1 MAIRYKA
8 LTELYQEA
16 QRSVTAPGAWQRFL
30 VSACRNYRLPFDEQL
45 LVHAQRP
52 DATAVLEI
60 ERWNKRFGRWVNRG
74 ANGIA
79 VFDSRHTDRP
89 RLKYYFDISDTH
101 EGNFPQPV
109 PLWAVRPEYEP
120 EIIETLENSF
130 GELEHKEDLGAAL
143 LSAAKNAVE
152 DNIQDYLSELK
163 TITEGSFLEELDDL
177 NLEVLYRK
185 ALENSIGYMLMVRC
199 GLDPAGAFED
209 EDFRDVLNFNTPET
223 LNALGVATG
232 DISQMCLSEISRT
245 VLALQRQPQKENRT
259 FAGQPQI
266 QYAVTEQRNQPS
278 ERSFENERDHI
289 HEAGRLQPA
298 QPSAP
303 AGGAGS
309 PWEIR
314 IASEEVSERT
324 PQDRLHQPADQ
335 RATLQ
340 PPVGDRADG
349 PLQAGAD
356 GDTDGQSRG
365 RDGGTERARPDEVG
379 GADEQPSERSGGDHT
394 ERADLQLISEAD
406 SPELPAFL
414 DERQI
419 MAVIANKDDGLK
431 YKKQQIELFF
441 SVHPDTQERADYLKT
456 AYQDR
461 YTEIMADG
469 QRLGY
474 KPQEDGLLM
483 WEGSYPSRTKEAVF
497 SWGLVAEWT
506 AQLIN
511 KKEYF
516 IQTDIP
522 RLPTQEGQQM
532 SLFDFGA
539 FNQPQPEGGNQISLF
554 SHALPQ
560 QVIDEALCIGSNHEN
575 SRLIVCAYFKKD
587 KPDNA
592 RFLAEHY
599 GENGAGFYL
608 DGRKYAVWYNA
619 EGIRIAEGES
629 AQGSSATLIPWEQA
643 AARIRELLEL
653 GRYMPQSELDLVDDY
668 ERRELAAQLWYLR
681 QDFEQVTA
689 DVGFLPTVNSIY
701 NTHKGFPD
709 ESAAIQELLRQPEAL
724 QTLRDELKSFVKV
737 YELDRELLRFQ
748 FHRPQ
753 KLLEQLTDL
762 QREPLHFTAA
772 ESYDPQRRLYIS
784 MDEIDSLLR
793 GGKRSTDYR
802 LAVYSFYRNHTDRR
816 EREDFLKHYHG
827 EYSGYHGGND
837 NVTYQSGKG
846 VHFSHGSITEPYAKV
861 ELKWNAVEKRVSAMI
876 GQGRFL
882 SEEDRAAMPQYEKH
896 QLARNIRTFFENVPQ
911 EQPHPY
917 PFGFDYWD
925 AVKLIEP
932 QFDDPARVE
941 EIYQMMVPVWEATP
955 QDDRMYEWRKTGF
968 ENLTAFRQGTFT
980 LFAEHKEPAAP
991 AMPPS
996 KAYDLGYGYLGN
1008 GLTVWNRL
1016 EEEHGDYKTV
1026 AHIAPDRTVQ
1036 FYDEEMPQTVRDQI
1050 QRIADTSEM
1059 TISATQDAPVFAVPP
1074 KVQEPPKKEEAA
1086 DPYSKLAAQV
1096 LHFIGEFDGSRLGY
1110 GDTDAQ
1116 AVETIAGQLHDPARR
1131 GEIRRL
1137 LQSFLDHADPEEE
1150 IAAAITLCME
1160 EIEGLPPALTPEQA
1174 QREEI
1179 AGYLEE
1185 AGFVASE
1192 ELIADGIAEYQA
1204 HGGEGSSREIA
1215 GFIER
1220 ELLAEEPAAETIPS
1234 GHEDKYRLLSRLKA
1248 DCDYFLGAGKRA
1260 EKHLWSGYVR
1270 THLDKMR
1277 KLYASLPEK
1286 PEWLAPEDIGRY
1298 DRLMSPPYQVVVYH
1312 NEEKGFVDK
1321 QRYQTL
1327 AEAEQAAQKYVDG
1340 VMEGESDFAYEGAA
1354 VYDIH
1359 ENRWLCVFRNF
1370 PNQYAIEQAAQ
1381 ALSSE
1386 EQAELQPLKER
1397 FLPQLPK
1404 RPHRERITFT
1414 PLHPEIPRE
1423 QRHDFHITDD
1433 ALGHGTPGEKYAANA
1448 AAIRTLKQI
1457 EAEERLAT
1465 PEEQEILSRYV
1476 GWGGLADCFEETSPH
1491 YQELKSLLDED
1502 DYAAARASSLTAFY
1516 TPPVVIRGIYKALS
1530 QMGFQQ
1536 GNILEPSCGTG
1547 NFLGLLPA
1555 DMAGCKAY
1563 GVELDSI
1570 SGRIA
1575 QQLYQNASISV
1586 NGFEKVQ
1593 MPDSFFDA
1601 AVGNVPFGDFKVVD
1615 KRYDKHH
1622 WLIHD
1627 YFFGKALDK
1636 VRPGGVIAFITS
1648 KGTMDKEN
1656 PAVRKYLAQRADLI
1670 GAIRLPDNTFKQNAG
1685 TEVTSDILFLQK
1697 RGHITDLEPD
1707 WVHLDTDENGIR
1719 MNRYFVQ
1726 HPEMILGDMV
1736 MESGRFGP
1744 DSACKAREGEDL
1756 SEQLASAVQFL
1767 QAEIKPYELEEL
1779 DEEEDRSIPA
1789 DPNVK
1794 NFSYTIADGQVYYR
1808 ENSRMHPVE
1817 VSVTAENRIRGM
1829 IGLRECVRRL
1839 IDYQTEGYP
1848 DADIKAEQEK
1858 LNALYDSFTKKYGLI
1873 SSRGNKLAFSEDS
1886 SYCLLCSLEVLDEE
1900 GNLKRKA
1907 DMFTK
1912 RTIRPHVAVTSVD
1925 TASEALA
1932 VSIAEKARVDLG
1944 YMAQLSGKS
1953 PEELEAE
1960 LSGVIFRN
1968 IEGPE
1973 NPDGLR
1979 GASLSLQAFS
1989 PVTADE
1995 YLSGN
2000 VRRKLRMAKAFL
2012 EAAPDSQK
2020 PAARKQVEA
2029 LEAVQP
2035 QDLGAGEIGVRIGAN
2050 WVPIDVYQQFMW
2062 ELLTPY
2068 GQARSRIK
2076 ILRSEA
2082 TGQWT
2087 ITEKNFDRANVKANT
2102 TYGTKRMS
2110 AYLILEQTLNQK
2122 DVRVF
2127 DYVED
2132 ENGNKKAVLNKKETA
2147 IAQDRQELIKQK
2159 FSEWVWKDIDRRERL
2174 CAIYNETFNSSRPRE
2189 YDGQHIRFEGMNPE
2203 ITLRPHQIN
2212 AIAHVMYGGNTLLAH
2227 EVGAGKTFEMV
2238 AAAMEMKRLGLCTKS
2253 LVVVPNHLTEQWA
2266 AEWLQLYPS
2275 ANILVATKKDF
2286 ETQNRKKFCSR
2297 IATGDYDAVIIG
2309 HSQFEKIPMSAERQR
2324 AILERQI
2331 EEILEGIEQAKSQKA
2346 ERYTVKQM
2354 ERTRKSLEAKL
2365 EKLNDQSRKDDV
2377 VTFEQLGVDRL
2388 FVDESHY
2395 FKNLFLMT
2403 KMRNVGGIA
2412 QTEAQKSSDLFMK
2425 CRYLDEITGGRG
2437 VIFAT
2442 GTPISNSMVELY
2454 TIQRYLQYGLL
2465 QEMGLIHFDDWA
2477 SDFGETITAI
2487 ELSPEGTGYRAK
2499 TRFAKF
2505 FNLPE
2510 LMAAFKQVA
2519 DIQTADML
2527 HLPVPK
2533 ANFHTE
2539 VIKPSELQQEMVKG
2553 LAERAEKIRG
2563 GGVDPHVDNML
2574 RITNDGRKLAL
2585 DMRLINPLAA
2595 DDPNGKVAVCA
2606 RNVYKIWEQ
2615 TKEQRST
2622 QLVFCDLS
2630 TPTKDGSFNVY
2641 DDLKKKLMEQGI
2653 PEDEIA
2659 FIHDADSE
2667 VKKKA
2672 LFAKVRAGQIRVL
2685 MGSTQKMGAGTNV
2698 QDRLIALHDLD
2709 CPWRP
2714 SDLQQRLGRIV
2725 RQGNENEEVEIF
2737 RYVTEGTFDAYL
2749 YQLVENKQ
2757 KFIAQIM
2764 TSKAPVR
2771 VAEDVDET
2779 ALSYSEIKALA
2790 TGNPL
2795 IIEKCNLDMEVA
2807 KLNMLKAS
2815 YLNQRYSLEEL
2826 VLREYPADI
2835 ARITERIAGYEKDVA
2850 LAAAHPKG
2858 QEGFCGM
2865 VIEGKQYAEKEDAG
2879 KAIIDVCSK
2888 MTGSDAVLLGEYRGF
2903 SMVLAYDGISNEYR
2917 ITLKGTLSHTV
2928 TLGADVFGNIARLD
2942 NALENLAG
2950 SLQAEQSSLEETK
2963 GQLENARA
2971 ELGAPFAR
2979 EEELA
2984 EKTARLNELNVLLK
2998 VDEKD
3003 KTLIDSVPD
3012 EGEEVPERKVVGLE
3026 R

>member
-1 MAIRYKA
+1 M
-8 LTELYQEA
+8 
-16 QRSVTAPGAWQRFL
+16 
-30 VSACRNYRLPFDEQL
+30 
-45 LVHAQRP
+45 
-52 DATAVLEI
+52 
-60 ERWNKRFGRWVNRG
+60 
-74 ANGIA
+74 
-79 VFDSRHTDRP
+79 
-89 RLKYYFDISDTH
+89 
-101 EGNFPQPV
+101 
-109 PLWAVRPEYEP
+109 
-120 EIIETLENSF
+120 
-130 GELEHKEDLGAAL
+130 
-143 LSAAKNAVE
+143 
-152 DNIQDYLSELK
+152 
-163 TITEGSFLEELDDL
+163 
-177 NLEVLYRK
+177 
-185 ALENSIGYMLMVRC
+185 
-199 GLDPAGAFED
+199 
-209 EDFRDVLNFNTPET
+209 
-223 LNALGVATG
+223 
-232 DISQMCLSEISRT
+232 
-245 VLALQRQPQKENRT
+245 
-259 FAGQPQI
+259 
-266 QYAVTEQRNQPS
+266 
-278 ERSFENERDHI
+278 
-289 HEAGRLQPA
+289 
-298 QPSAP
+298 
-303 AGGAGS
+303 
-309 PWEIR
+309 
-314 IASEEVSERT
+314 
-324 PQDRLHQPADQ
+324 
-335 RATLQ
+335 
-340 PPVGDRADG
+340 
-349 PLQAGAD
+349 
-356 GDTDGQSRG
+356 
-365 RDGGTERARPDEVG
+365 
-379 GADEQPSERSGGDHT
+379 
-394 ERADLQLISEAD
+394 
-406 SPELPAFL
+406 
-414 DERQI
+414 
-419 MAVIANKDDGLK
+419 
-431 YKKQQIELFF
+431 
-441 SVHPDTQERADYLKT
+441 
-456 AYQDR
+456 
-461 YTEIMADG
+461 
-469 QRLGY
+469 
-474 KPQEDGLLM
+474 
-483 WEGSYPSRTKEAVF
+483 
-497 SWGLVAEWT
+497 
-506 AQLIN
+506 
-511 KKEYF
+511 
-516 IQTDIP
+516 
-522 RLPTQEGQQM
+522 
-532 SLFDFGA
+532 
-539 FNQPQPEGGNQISLF
+539 
-554 SHALPQ
+554 
-560 QVIDEALCIGSNHEN
+560 
-575 SRLIVCAYFKKD
+575 
-587 KPDNA
+587 
-592 RFLAEHY
+592 
-599 GENGAGFYL
+599 
-608 DGRKYAVWYNA
+608 
-619 EGIRIAEGES
+619 
-629 AQGSSATLIPWEQA
+629 
-643 AARIRELLEL
+643 
-653 GRYMPQSELDLVDDY
+653 
-668 ERRELAAQLWYLR
+668 
-681 QDFEQVTA
+681 
-689 DVGFLPTVNSIY
+689 
-701 NTHKGFPD
+701 
-709 ESAAIQELLRQPEAL
+709 
-724 QTLRDELKSFVKV
+724 
-737 YELDRELLRFQ
+737 
-748 FHRPQ
+748 
-753 KLLEQLTDL
+753 
-762 QREPLHFTAA
+762 
-772 ESYDPQRRLYIS
+772 
-784 MDEIDSLLR
+784 
-793 GGKRSTDYR
+793 
-802 LAVYSFYRNHTDRR
+802 
-816 EREDFLKHYHG
+816 
-827 EYSGYHGGND
+827 
-837 NVTYQSGKG
+837 
-846 VHFSHGSITEPYAKV
+846 
-861 ELKWNAVEKRVSAMI
+861 
-876 GQGRFL
+876 
-882 SEEDRAAMPQYEKH
+882 
-896 QLARNIRTFFENVPQ
+896 
-911 EQPHPY
+911 
-917 PFGFDYWD
+917 
-925 AVKLIEP
+925 
-932 QFDDPARVE
+932 
-941 EIYQMMVPVWEATP
+941 
-955 QDDRMYEWRKTGF
+955 
-968 ENLTAFRQGTFT
+968 
-980 LFAEHKEPAAP
+980 
-991 AMPPS
+991 
-996 KAYDLGYGYLGN
+996 
-1008 GLTVWNRL
+1008 
-1016 EEEHGDYKTV
+1016 
-1026 AHIAPDRTVQ
+1026 
-1036 FYDEEMPQTVRDQI
+1036 
-1050 QRIADTSEM
+1050 
-1059 TISATQDAPVFAVPP
+1059 
-1074 KVQEPPKKEEAA
+1074 
-1086 DPYSKLAAQV
+1086 
-1096 LHFIGEFDGSRLGY
+1096 
-1110 GDTDAQ
+1110 
-1116 AVETIAGQLHDPARR
+1116 
-1131 GEIRRL
+1131 
-1137 LQSFLDHADPEEE
+1137 
-1150 IAAAITLCME
+1150 
-1160 EIEGLPPALTPEQA
+1160 
-1174 QREEI
+1174 
-1179 AGYLEE
+1179 
-1185 AGFVASE
+1185 
-1192 ELIADGIAEYQA
+1192 
-1204 HGGEGSSREIA
+1204 
-1215 GFIER
+1215 
-1220 ELLAEEPAAETIPS
+1220 
-1234 GHEDKYRLLSRLKA
+1234 
-1248 DCDYFLGAGKRA
+1248 
-1260 EKHLWSGYVR
+1260 
-1270 THLDKMR
+1270 
-1277 KLYASLPEK
+1277 
-1286 PEWLAPEDIGRY
+1286 
-1298 DRLMSPPYQVVVYH
+1298 
-1312 NEEKGFVDK
+1312 
-1321 QRYQTL
+1321 
-1327 AEAEQAAQKYVDG
+1327 
-1340 VMEGESDFAYEGAA
+1340 
-1354 VYDIH
+1354 
-1359 ENRWLCVFRNF
+1359 
-1370 PNQYAIEQAAQ
+1370 
-1381 ALSSE
+1381 
-1386 EQAELQPLKER
+1386 
-1397 FLPQLPK
+1397 
-1404 RPHRERITFT
+1404 
-1414 PLHPEIPRE
+1414 
-1423 QRHDFHITDD
+1423 
-1433 ALGHGTPGEKYAANA
+1433 
-1448 AAIRTLKQI
+1448 
-1457 EAEERLAT
+1457 
-1465 PEEQEILSRYV
+1465 
-1476 GWGGLADCFEETSPH
+1476 
-1491 YQELKSLLDED
+1491 
-1502 DYAAARASSLTAFY
+1502 
-1516 TPPVVIRGIYKALS
+1516 
-1530 QMGFQQ
+1530 
-1536 GNILEPSCGTG
+1536 
-1547 NFLGLLPA
+1547 
-1555 DMAGCKAY
+1555 
-1563 GVELDSI
+1563 
-1570 SGRIA
+1570 
-1575 QQLYQNASISV
+1575 
-1586 NGFEKVQ
+1586 
-1593 MPDSFFDA
+1593 
-1601 AVGNVPFGDFKVVD
+1601 
-1615 KRYDKHH
+1615 
-1622 WLIHD
+1622 
-1627 YFFGKALDK
+1627 
-1636 VRPGGVIAFITS
+1636 
-1648 KGTMDKEN
+1648 
-1656 PAVRKYLAQRADLI
+1656 
-1670 GAIRLPDNTFKQNAG
+1670 
-1685 TEVTSDILFLQK
+1685 
-1697 RGHITDLEPD
+1697 
-1707 WVHLDTDENGIR
+1707 DTDENGIR
-1719 MNRYFVQ
+1719 MNSYFVQ
-1726 HPEMILGDMV
+1726 HPEMVLGDMV
-1736 MESGRFGP
+1736 MESTRFGP
-1744 DSACKAREGEDL
+1744 DSACKAREGADL
-1756 SEQLASAVQFL
+1756 SELLAEAVQFL

-1789 DPNVK
+1789 DPNVR
-1794 NFSYTIADGQVYYR
+1794 NFSYTVVDGQVYYR
-1808 ENSRMHPVE
+1808 ENSRMHPLE

-1829 IGLRECVRRL
+1829 IELRECVRRL

-1848 DADIKAEQEK
+1848 DADVKEEQAK
-1858 LNALYDSFTKKYGLI
+1858 LNTLYDSFTKKYGLI

-1886 SYCLLCSLEVLDEE
+1886 SYCLLCSLEVLDED
-1900 GNLKRKA
+1900 GSLKRKT

-1932 VSIAEKARVDLG
+1932 VSIAEKARVDME

-1973 NPDGLR
+1973 NPDRLR

-2020 PAARKQVEA
+2020 AAARKQVEA

-2035 QDLGAGEIGVRIGAN
+2035 HDLGAGEIGVRIGAN
-2050 WVPIDVYQQFMW
+2050 WVPIDVYQQFMV

-2068 GQARSRIK
+2068 GQAQNRIK
-2076 ILRSEA
+2076 ILRSES
-2082 TGQWT
+2082 TGQWN

-2110 AYLILEQTLNQK
+2110 AYHILEQTLNQK

-2127 DYVED
+2127 DYIED
-2132 ENGNKKAVLNKKETA
+2132 EHGNKKPVLNKKETA
-2147 IAQDRQELIKQK
+2147 IAQDRQELIKQR

-2189 YDGQHIRFEGMNPE
+2189 YDGQHIRFEGMNPA

-2309 HSQFEKIPMSAERQR
+2309 HSQFEKIPMSAERQQ
-2324 AILERQI
+2324 AILQQQI
-2331 EEILEGIEQAKSQKA
+2331 DEILFGIEQAKAQKA

-2425 CRYLDEITGGRG
+2425 CRYLDELTGGRG
-2437 VIFAT
+2437 TIFAT

-2553 LAERAEKIRG
+2553 LAERAEKIRD